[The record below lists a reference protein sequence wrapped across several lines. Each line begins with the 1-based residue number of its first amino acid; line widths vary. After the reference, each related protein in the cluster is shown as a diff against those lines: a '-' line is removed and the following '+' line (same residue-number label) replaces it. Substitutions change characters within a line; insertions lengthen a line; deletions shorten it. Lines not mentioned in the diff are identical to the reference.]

1 MTGIAGCTKR
11 SQIQPG
17 QQQAWQAMRI
27 LRRFTLPQLLTTCPR
42 LAHRTARAYLARLR
56 RCGYVVRVARRIS
69 GQPGGADSY
78 SLVRNSGPQAP
89 IARKATVSVF
99 DPNTGLAWGDG
110 GAQLDEAARV
120 PDLPP
125 PTNTM
130 RAALVLLLDGLPP
143 QHVLPDPSNAGALA
157 AVMKALRKRGLVD
170 EAGALTDAGREM
182 ALAGRAVWAQIC
194 PPGWQP

>member
-11 SQIQPG
+11 SQVQPG

-27 LRRFTLPQLLTTCPR
+27 LRRFTLPHLLTTCPK
-42 LAHRTARAYLARLR
+42 LAHRSARAYLARLR

-69 GQPGGADSY
+69 GQPGGADTY
-78 SLVRNSGPQAP
+78 SLVRNSGPMAP
-89 IARKATVSVF
+89 ILRKASVSMF

-110 GAQLDEAARV
+110 GVQLDEPAHV

-125 PTNTM
+125 PTDTM
-130 RAALVLLLDGLPP
+130 RVALICILEGRPP
-143 QHVLPDPSNAGALA
+143 QSVLPDPTNGGALA
-157 AVMKALRKRGLVD
+157 AVMKALRKRDLVD
-170 EAGALTDAGREM
+170 QAGALTEAGHVI
-182 ALAGRAVWAQIC
+182 AVADQAACAAVC